1 MFTDEATHARKEG
14 LDCFCTEEEARK
26 IRDLTAANWSK
37 DLAEDVKGDIMGED
51 ALGVLVRLF
60 ARSNRAANNGCDS
73 TPLSRV
79 EAVRFLRRE
88 RIALKKIH
96 ERAMEALND
105 RDTTLE
111 LYETTLASSI
121 ASMCHLKKCTVSPS
135 IDDKEGPVFELS
147 QSEARDMKTP
157 ESDDESNTI
166 VGSQFSLGDDDD
178 DGMSEVEEE
187 GELVRHLAY
196 VDCVVSTCNCSG
208 RFGGEMHRICKN

>member
-1 MFTDEATHARKEG
+1 VFTDEAGHARKEG

-26 IRDLTAANWSK
+26 IRVLTAANWSK

-51 ALGVLVRLF
+51 AFDVLVRLF
-60 ARSNRAANNGCDS
+60 ARSNRAPKNGCDS

-121 ASMCHLKKCTVSPS
+121 RHLNKCTVSPA

-147 QSEARDMKTP
+147 QGEARDMKTP

-178 DGMSEVEEE
+178 DVMSEVEEE
-187 GELVRHLAY
+187 GELVRHIAY
-196 VDCVVSTCNCSG
+196 VECVVSTCNCSG
-208 RFGGEMHRICKN
+208 RFGGEMHQICKK